1 MEMYCVLCVTNV
13 KKLSA
18 NHLFVSCKFAHDT
31 WKRWYSLLGK
41 SSTLPHA
48 AIDHVYQNSHG
59 IWYIL
64 AWTFGGLWGGVRLF
78 GTFGTK
84 ETNSFLKTKHHD

>member
-1 MEMYCVLCVTNV
+1 MSHVN
-13 KKLSA
+13 
-18 NHLFVSCKFAHDT
+18 
-31 WKRWYSLLGK
+31 LLIIHGKDGIACSIGK